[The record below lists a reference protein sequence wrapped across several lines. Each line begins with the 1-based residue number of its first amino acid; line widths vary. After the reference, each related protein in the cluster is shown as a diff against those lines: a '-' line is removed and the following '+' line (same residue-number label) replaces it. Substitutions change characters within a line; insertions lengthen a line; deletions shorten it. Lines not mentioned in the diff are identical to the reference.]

1 MTDLH
6 ANVPVGSVQF
16 NSQVSMLARVDAG
29 NRHYGLVLSIKIFL
43 ADIIAEAL
51 SILGR
56 VQPQIIRG
64 AAAPTQGGG

>member
-1 MTDLH
+1 MQVTDIMGWFCPL
-6 ANVPVGSVQF
+6 NFSF
-16 NSQVSMLARVDAG
+16 
-29 NRHYGLVLSIKIFL
+29 